1 MKNKTDL
8 RTAVLYGP
16 EAQVEGMNDP
26 SFPLPTRKSALPDFH
41 MKVSV
46 FMITYNHEDFIAKA
60 LDSALMQ
67 RTNFEY
73 EAVTGINFTVAGLAI
88 DLTTSTDRSTNGTTI
103 ATPVFT
109 TRAGNE
115 LLLAFISTDATGAA
129 PNITV
134 TSVSSGGLTW
144 TLVRCTNAQ
153 FGTAEIR
160 RAFATAPLTNANV
173 TASLSQNVPAS
184 ITVVAFAAA

>member
-16 EAQVEGMNDP
+16 EAQVEGMSDP

-46 FMITYNHEDFIAKA
+46 LMITYNHEDFIAKA

-73 EAVTGINFTVAGLAI
+73 EAVIGINFTAAGLAI
-88 DLTTSTDRSTNGTTI
+88 DVTTSTDHSTNGTTI
-103 ATPVFT
+103 ATPAFT

-115 LLLAFISTDATGAA
+115 LLLAFISTDATGEQCA
-129 PNITV
+129 IL
-134 TSVSSGGLTW
+134 TSF
-144 TLVRCTNAQ
+144 LVVRNA
-153 FGTAEIR
+153 
-160 RAFATAPLTNANV
+160 
-173 TASLSQNVPAS
+173 
-184 ITVVAFAAA
+184 